1 MNKEE
6 RNILIGAVGVAAF
19 FTILYYRRKKKKVR
33 AKNIQSATVDDNIE
47 NIEKTND
54 SLSFG
59 SKGKDVKAVQMYMN
73 TACSSELKKNNLYPL
88 ELNGIWDE
96 ETEKA
101 TVYCSALQRNT
112 IDSSTLN
119 MIKRDLKNS
128 KID

>member
-6 RNILIGAVGVAAF
+6 RNILIGAVGIAAF
-19 FTILYYRRKKKKVR
+19 FTILYYRRKKKKVN
-33 AKNIQSATVDDNIE
+33 AKKIESTTVDDNID
-47 NIEKTND
+47 KVND

-59 SKGKDVKAVQMYMN
+59 SKGEDVKAIQMYMN

-112 IDSSTLN
+112 IDSSTLKT
-119 MIKRDLKNS
+119 IKRDLRNS
-128 KID
+128 KIN

>member
-1 MNKEE
+1 M
-6 RNILIGAVGVAAF
+6 
-19 FTILYYRRKKKKVR
+19 YYEQRRKKYFNR
-33 AKNIQSATVDDNIE
+33 SCRHSYTRSIGRIWYSNAKNIESTTVDDNID
-47 NIEKTND
+47 KVND

-59 SKGKDVKAVQMYMN
+59 SKGKDVKAIQMYMN

-112 IDSSTLN
+112 IDSSTLKT
-119 MIKRDLKNS
+119 IKRDLKNS
-128 KID
+128 KIN